1 MFGWFKKRKP
11 VEFEM
16 HDGQGGVRKGTTSK
30 ERLEELEAKGV
41 LKKLDACVS
50 HYWDPRLS
58 KPTTKNLI
66 IGEDIKR
73 ETYEKFKDAQGDVHV
88 VGVFKAGELELS
100 YVTKPLWDDMMRAT
114 GNA

>member
-1 MFGWFKKRKP
+1 MFGWFKKRET
-11 VEFEM
+11 VELNVD
-16 HDGQGGVRKGTTSK
+16 DGKGGVQTRTITKGQLK
-30 ERLEELEAKGV
+30 ELVDKGA
-41 LKKLDACVS
+41 LTKLDACVS

-73 ETYEKFKDAQGDVHV
+73 ETYENFKDAKGEVHV

-100 YVTKPLWDDMMRAT
+100 YVSKTLWDDMMRAMT
-114 GNA
+114 NL

>member
-1 MFGWFKKRKP
+1 MFGWFKKRET
-11 VEFEM
+11 VELNFD
-16 HDGQGGVRKGTTSK
+16 DGKGGVQKHTIPMAK
-30 ERLEELEAKGV
+30 LEELVDKGA

-58 KPTTKNLI
+58 KPMTKNLI

-73 ETYEKFKDAQGDVHV
+73 ETYEKFKDAKGEVHV

-100 YVTKPLWDDMMRAT
+100 YVSKPLWDEMMKAT
-114 GNA
+114 GN